1 MPADL
6 HLKIA
11 EPCHENWNQM
21 NAAER
26 GRFCQ
31 SCQKTVTDF
40 TLMDDKEILHFLSRK
55 SESVCGRFTADQL
68 NRALLPEHKKRFS
81 WKYAWNL
88 MLVTFLSAGY
98 ANAQSKQPP
107 AKKKIVNKTNKP
119 TSRGNIMGSVALEI
133 PKELKRIEGT
143 VLDGKTN
150 VPIPFATVAVKGA
163 ANGASA
169 DSNGYFV
176 LPVLL
181 TGDNEITLEITAIGY
196 EKREYVVKG
205 GNNKMSFYLDPAV
218 TLLGEV
224 QVNAIPPK
232 VELDRCFPIVMGGI
246 SPTLT
251 VTIQERV
258 NRKVSEWIPGPFAKK
273 ALEIYPNPV
282 VAGNTIGLATY
293 LPEAGEYQVV
303 VLNAGGQ
310 VVYFTDMQLVSKT
323 QMINIPTSSNWAKGV
338 YWVRV
343 ENKRWKKVF
352 NSKLLVR

>member
-6 HLKIA
+6 QLKIA
-11 EPCHENWNQM
+11 EPCHENWNRM
-21 NAAER
+21 DAAER

-31 SCQKTVTDF
+31 SCQETVTDF
-40 TLMDDKEILHFLSRK
+40 TLMDDKEILQFLSRK

-88 MLVTFLSAGY
+88 MLVTFLSAGD

-107 AKKKIVNKTNKP
+107 TKKKIVNKTNKP
-119 TSRGNIMGSVALEI
+119 TSRGSIMGFVALEI

-143 VLDGKTN
+143 VRDGKTN
-150 VPIPFATVAVKGA
+150 APIPFATVVVKGT

-181 TGDNEITLEITAIGY
+181 TVGSEITLEITAIGY
-196 EKREYVVKG
+196 EKQEYKVRGG
-205 GNNKMSFYLDPAV
+205 GNIMNFYLDPAV

-232 VELDRCFPIVMGGI
+232 VEFDRCLPIVMGGI
-246 SPTLT
+246 SPALT

-258 NRKVSEWIPGPFAKK
+258 NRKMSDWVPKSLAKK

-282 VAGNTIGLATY
+282 IGGNTVNVTTH
-293 LPEAGEYQVV
+293 LPEAGEYRVA

-310 VVYFTDMQLVSKT
+310 LVYFADMQLNSKT
-323 QMINIPTSSNWAKGV
+323 QVINIPTSPNWAKGV
-338 YWVRV
+338 YWVRL
-343 ENKRWKKVF
+343 EGGRWKKVF
-352 NSKLLVR
+352 NAKLVLR

>member
-1 MPADL
+1 MSKSI

-11 EPCHENWNQM
+11 EPCHENWSRM
-21 NAAER
+21 DTAER

-55 SESVCGRFTADQL
+55 SESACGRFTADQL
-68 NRALLPEHKKRFS
+68 NRALLPEHKKRLS
-81 WKYAWNL
+81 WTYAWNL
-88 MLVTFLSAGY
+88 VLVTFLSAGY

-107 AKKKIVNKTNKP
+107 PKKKIINKTNKP
-119 TSRGNIMGSVALEI
+119 TSRGDIMGSVALEI

-150 VPIPFATVAVKGA
+150 TPIAFATVAVKGT

-169 DSNGYFV
+169 DSSGHFV

-181 TGDNEITLEITAIGY
+181 TADNEITLEITAIGY
-196 EKREYVVKG
+196 EKQEYEVRG
-205 GNNKMSFYLDPAV
+205 SANKMNFYLDPVV

-224 QVNAIPPK
+224 QVNAITTK
-232 VELDRCFPIVMGGI
+232 VEFDRCLPIIMGGI

-258 NRKVSEWIPGPFAKK
+258 NRNMSEWVPNPFAKK

-282 VAGNTIGLATY
+282 LGGNTINVATY
-293 LPEAGEYQVV
+293 LPQAGEYQVM
-303 VLNAGGQ
+303 VLNAGRQ
-310 VVYFTDMQLVSKT
+310 VVYFTDMQLASKT
-323 QMINIPTSSNWAKGV
+323 QVINIPTSSNWAKGI
-338 YWVRV
+338 YWVRL
-343 ENKRWKKVF
+343 EDKRLKKVF
-352 NSKLLVR
+352 NAKLVLR